1 MVPNL
6 TTHDIYNSIV
16 NDFNGA
22 WNSIATN
29 QDENI
34 GRGNFMFASQAM
46 HLLEFAGR
54 LYDKDTNAH
63 QKFSKDLYDI
73 EPKYFIELPGRAR
86 KPRGFLPPYIG
97 NTKDKTLLWAL
108 FDLIRNGLAHQSQQI
123 IAELA
128 DGKHFYISLTGA
140 EYGRILGADILLVS
154 LIMEIIWDCGF
165 TLISCSLIL
174 KKLLI
179 TSLLY

>member
-54 LYDKDTNAH
+54 LYDKDTNAR

-73 EPKYFIELPGRAR
+73 EPK
-86 KPRGFLPPYIG
+86 
-97 NTKDKTLLWAL
+97 
-108 FDLIRNGLAHQSQQI
+108 
-123 IAELA
+123 
-128 DGKHFYISLTGA
+128 
-140 EYGRILGADILLVS
+140 
-154 LIMEIIWDCGF
+154 
-165 TLISCSLIL
+165 
-174 KKLLI
+174 
-179 TSLLY
+179 